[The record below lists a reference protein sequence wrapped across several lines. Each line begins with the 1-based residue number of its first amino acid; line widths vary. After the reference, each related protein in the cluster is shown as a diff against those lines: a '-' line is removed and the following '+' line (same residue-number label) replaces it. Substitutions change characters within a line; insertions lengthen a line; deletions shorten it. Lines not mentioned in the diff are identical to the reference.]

1 LGVILTAHQPV
12 YLPWLGLFHKIAL
25 ADVFCYFD
33 IAQYQTKDFNNRN
46 KIKNNSG
53 ELWLSVPV
61 ESKNHFEKSVGN
73 IRIVDGAWRRK
84 HFKTI
89 QLAYQKSPFFSDYIE
104 GIQAIIVERQFAT
117 LSELNLEILRFL
129 LNCLGLNRPIVK
141 ASDYSFCGVK
151 SDLVLD
157 MCLQLKAD
165 VYIFGAQGRDY
176 AEVDKF
182 RASGVDPY
190 FQAYRHPTYR
200 QLHGDF
206 RPYMSVID
214 LLFNEGPR
222 SLDILLSDNETR
234 ADLLR
239 RSTAA
244 QKDVT

>member
-1 LGVILTAHQPV
+1 MILTAHQPV

-46 KIKNNSG
+46 KIKNNTG

-73 IRIVDGAWRRK
+73 IRIVEGAWRRK

-89 QLAYQKSPFFSDYIE
+89 QLAYQKAPFFSDYID
-104 GIQAIIVERQFAT
+104 GIETIIVKQQFAT
-117 LSELNLEILRFL
+117 LSELNLESLRFL
-129 LNCLGLNRPIVK
+129 LDCLGLNRPILK
-141 ASDYSFCGVK
+141 ASDYSFSGVK

-190 FQAYRHPTYR
+190 FQEYRHPTYR

-206 RPYMSVID
+206 RPYMSIID

-222 SLDILLSDNETR
+222 SLSILLSGNDTR
-234 ADLLR
+234 TDVSR
-239 RSTAA
+239 KSTIASSE
-244 QKDVT
+244 K